1 MQTSPAPET
10 TQIVV
15 PPLQLTILDE
25 LEEGRSPTRAD
36 KRSGAG
42 ESIRIHVK
50 LPTLIPKE
58 LQTNSTTNR
67 FSMAQ
72 TLLRKVR
79 NLPGNDRCCD
89 CGAPHPEWA
98 STTLSSL
105 VCLNC
110 AGTHRSLGIR
120 KSRIRSL
127 NMDSWDSSQISRMLA
142 GGNDRLRSAL
152 HVDGVKWTATS
163 KPLSVAAARALY
175 DSAAAAQYTRALDA
189 KCSLDS
195 ESDEDEAPGFGSFI
209 MQKMK
214 IARKSSAQLL
224 SPCVKRV
231 APDNTTMF
239 CNIGRSFSRLFDC
252 FSCWAD
258 KPAA

>member
-1 MQTSPAPET
+1 
-10 TQIVV
+10 
-15 PPLQLTILDE
+15 
-25 LEEGRSPTRAD
+25 
-36 KRSGAG
+36 
-42 ESIRIHVK
+42 
-50 LPTLIPKE
+50 
-58 LQTNSTTNR
+58 
-67 FSMAQ
+67 
-72 TLLRKVR
+72 
-79 NLPGNDRCCD
+79 
-89 CGAPHPEWA
+89 
-98 STTLSSL
+98 
-105 VCLNC
+105 
-110 AGTHRSLGIR
+110 
-120 KSRIRSL
+120 
-127 NMDSWDSSQISRMLA
+127 MLA

-152 HVDGVKWTATS
+152 HVGGVKWTATG

-224 SPCVKRV
+224 SPCAKRV

-252 FSCWAD
+252 FSCWAG
-258 KPAA
+258 KPAT

>member
-25 LEEGRSPTRAD
+25 LEEGRS
-36 KRSGAG
+36 
-42 ESIRIHVK
+42 
-50 LPTLIPKE
+50 
-58 LQTNSTTNR
+58 QTR

-72 TLLRKVR
+72 TLLQKVR

-127 NMDSWDSSQISRMLA
+127 NMDSWSSSQISRMLA

-163 KPLSVAAARALY
+163 KPLSVAAARTLY

-209 MQKMK
+209 MQKMAT
-214 IARKSSAQLL
+214 ARKSSVEML

-231 APDNTTMF
+231 APDNAITF
-239 CNIGRSFSRLFDC
+239 KWIGRSFSRLFDC

-258 KPAA
+258 RPAA